1 MLLKYRTGLHSKK
14 ELGKTGSYFFPEGV
28 LCESI
33 DYKEW
38 VKEVYSEPCQT
49 SKMVCF
55 AKI

>member
-1 MLLKYRTGLHSKK
+1 MLLKYRAGLHSKK
-14 ELGKTGSYFFPEGV
+14 ELEKTGSYFFPKGV